1 MFAMVIPGLKTFYT
15 ILQPAKAIRKIFMWH
30 EKKHDFFT
38 WCEKNSSVLHSLE
51 TLYKGLLVS
60 GLWSCQFTGMVL

>member
-30 EKKHDFFT
+30 EKNTIFSRGVKKIALFFI
-38 WCEKNSSVLHSLE
+38 H
-51 TLYKGLLVS
+51 
-60 GLWSCQFTGMVL
+60 

>member
-30 EKKHDFFT
+30 EKKTRFFHVV
-38 WCEKNSSVLHSLE
+38 WK
-51 TLYKGLLVS
+51 K
-60 GLWSCQFTGMVL
+60 